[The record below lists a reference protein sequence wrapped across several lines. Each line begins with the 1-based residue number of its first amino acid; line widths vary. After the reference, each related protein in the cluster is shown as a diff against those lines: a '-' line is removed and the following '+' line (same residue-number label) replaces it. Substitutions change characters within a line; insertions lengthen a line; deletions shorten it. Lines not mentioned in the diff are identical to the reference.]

1 MPGCRRCG
9 AWNVPHEPVVMKF
22 LRNTDEWVGLLV
34 LVCIGLFIA
43 SVLHAGLLS
52 DWFRP
57 TATLRVVLPET
68 GSQGLSA
75 GADVELLG
83 TGSVPYAPASSI
95 PAAGCMPRRNW
106 KSRQPASSGA
116 TARLCCASASA

>member
-1 MPGCRRCG
+1 MPGCHRCG
-9 AWNVPHEPVVMKF
+9 AWTVPHEPVVMKF

-52 DWFRP
+52 DWFKP

-83 TGSVPYAPASSI
+83 TPVGTLRRGVVDPHHPRYGPA
-95 PAAGCMPRRNW
+95 GTE
-106 KSRQPASSGA
+106 KK
-116 TARLCCASASA
+116 